1 MLVVTWE
8 QKDGISI
15 ATLAGRIDARNAD
28 EFQNMIESGVDSGA
42 HAVILDFEQVAY
54 ISIAGLQTGLYI
66 AQNLN
71 KRGKQFAICTLSEQV
86 GDIVEFSGF
95 DERVPVYESQ
105 AAAINAFEQKA
116 VHQGQHETKREGLRG
131 SAEAVV
137 QLFRGTRSAPGTV
150 QQG

>member
-1 MLVVTWE
+1 MLVVAWE

-42 HAVILDFEQVAY
+42 HAVILDFEQVSY

-71 KRGKQFAICTLSEQV
+71 KRGKQFAVCAVSGQV

-95 DERVPVYESQ
+95 AERVPVYESR
-105 AAAINAFEQKA
+105 ATAINAFEQKA

-131 SAEAVV
+131 SAAAVV
-137 QLFRGTRSAPGTV
+137 QLLRGTRSASGTV

>member
-1 MLVVTWE
+1 MLAVTWE
-8 QKDGISI
+8 QKGGISI

-28 EFQNMIESGVDSGA
+28 EFQNMIESGVDSGT

-54 ISIAGLQTGLYI
+54 ISISGLQTGLYI

-95 DERVPVYESQ
+95 DERVPVYESR
-105 AAAINAFEQKA
+105 ATAINAFEQKA

-137 QLFRGTRSAPGTV
+137 RLLRGTRSAPGAV

>member
-1 MLVVTWE
+1 MLVVAWE

-42 HAVILDFEQVAY
+42 HAVILDFEQVSY

-71 KRGKQFAICTLSEQV
+71 KRGKQFAVCAVSGQV

-95 DERVPVYESQ
+95 DERVPVYESR
-105 AAAINAFEQKA
+105 AVAVNAFRQKA

-131 SAEAVV
+131 SAAAVV
-137 QLFRGTRSAPGTV
+137 QLLRGTRSASGTV

>member
-1 MLVVTWE
+1 MLVVAWE

-28 EFQNMIESGVDSGA
+28 EFQNTIESGVDSGT
-42 HAVILDFEQVAY
+42 HAVILDFEQVSY

-71 KRGKQFAICTLSEQV
+71 KRGKQFAVCAVSGQV

-95 DERVPVYESQ
+95 TERVPVYESR
-105 AAAINAFEQKA
+105 ATAINAFEQKA

-131 SAEAVV
+131 SAAAIV
-137 QLFRGTRSAPGTV
+137 QLLRGTRSASGTV

>member
-1 MLVVTWE
+1 MLAVTWE
-8 QKDGISI
+8 QKGGISI
-15 ATLAGRIDARNAD
+15 ATLAGRIDTRNAD

-95 DERVPVYESQ
+95 DERVPVYESR
-105 AAAINAFEQKA
+105 ATAISAFEQKA

-137 QLFRGTRSAPGTV
+137 QLLRGTRSAPGTV

>member
-1 MLVVTWE
+1 MLVVAWE

-42 HAVILDFEQVAY
+42 HAVILDFEQVSY

-71 KRGKQFAICTLSEQV
+71 KRGKQFAVCAVSGQV

-95 DERVPVYESQ
+95 AERVPVYESR
-105 AAAINAFEQKA
+105 ATAINAFEQKA
-116 VHQGQHETKREGLRG
+116 VHQGQHETKREDLRG
-131 SAEAVV
+131 NATAVV
-137 QLFRGTRSAPGTV
+137 QLLRGTRSASGTV

>member
-1 MLVVTWE
+1 MLVVAWE

-42 HAVILDFEQVAY
+42 HAVILDFEQVSY

-71 KRGKQFAICTLSEQV
+71 KWGKQFAVCAVSGQV

-95 DERVPVYESQ
+95 DERVPVYEFR
-105 AAAINAFEQKA
+105 AAAINAFRQKA

-131 SAEAVV
+131 SAAAVV
-137 QLFRGTRSAPGTV
+137 QLLRGT
-150 QQG
+150 

>member
-28 EFQNMIESGVDSGA
+28 EFQNMIESGVDSEA
-42 HAVILDFEQVAY
+42 HAVILDFEQVSY

-66 AQNLN
+66 ARNLN
-71 KRGKQFAICTLSEQV
+71 KLGKQFAICAVSGQV

-95 DERVPVYESQ
+95 DERIPVYESR
-105 AAAINAFEQKA
+105 AAAINAFK
-116 VHQGQHETKREGLRG
+116 
-131 SAEAVV
+131 
-137 QLFRGTRSAPGTV
+137 
-150 QQG
+150 

>member
-1 MLVVTWE
+1 MLVVAWE

-42 HAVILDFEQVAY
+42 HAVILDFEQVSY

-71 KRGKQFAICTLSEQV
+71 KRGKQFAVCAVSGQV

-95 DERVPVYESQ
+95 AERVPVYESR
-105 AAAINAFEQKA
+105 ATAINAFEQKA
-116 VHQGQHETKREGLRG
+116 VHQGQHETKHEGLRG
-131 SAEAVV
+131 SAAAVV
-137 QLFRGTRSAPGTV
+137 QLLRGTRSASGTV

>member
-1 MLVVTWE
+1 MLVVAWE

-54 ISIAGLQTGLYI
+54 ISISGLQTGLYI

-95 DERVPVYESQ
+95 DERVPVYESR
-105 AAAINAFEQKA
+105 ATAINAFEQKA
-116 VHQGQHETKREGLRG
+116 VHQGQYETKREGLRG

-137 QLFRGTRSAPGTV
+137 QLLRGTRSAPGTV